1 MNKIV
6 EKLPKFTLWALFAI
20 SLVVSAIFLFGGEME
35 IEGNAGELL
44 STYVHTNL
52 FLNWIYIL
60 FAIAVVVT
68 VFAAIGSFITSFRRN
83 TKKAIGTLVVLVVSA
98 LVFVI
103 SWFIG
108 SPEKLEIIGYEGTD
122 NVGFWAQYSDMCLW
136 ATIIFSA
143 ATILSLVGSV
153 LYTKIKDN

>member
-20 SLVVSAIFLFGGEME
+20 SLVVSCVFLFGGETE

-52 FLNWIYIL
+52 FLNWTYAL
-60 FAIAVVVT
+60 FAIAVLVT
-68 VFAAIGSFITSFRRN
+68 LVATIASFITSFRKD
-83 TKKAIGTLVVLVVSA
+83 TKKALGTLAVLVVFA

-122 NVGFWAQYSDMCLW
+122 NVGFWAQYSDMCMW